1 MTPLQAAL
9 RYAAIGWRVLPLAP
23 RRKTPHGLHAPKG
36 CHDATADERRIRA
49 WWQVCDDFNVG
60 IATGRGLVVV
70 DLDGNLVS
78 GDVPPPAEVAMHTG
92 VYRARKDVRSVCHGH
107 PRTSTSF
114 TTTDR
119 PLVPVRHFAFRYPG
133 GVPVHPD
140 VTHIYSREQGD
151 EVAATLGDGEIC
163 LLRGHGT
170 VVVGDCVQQ
179 VYMRSIDL
187 EENARTL
194 LESNAAGGTLKPLTI
209 AECDEIADSYSKT
222 THRQN
227 KIWRHALEVA
237 GAAGVL

>member
-1 MTPLQAAL
+1 MGAGISRIRDEVAACTRL
-9 RYAAIGWRVLPLAP
+9 LVFAGIIDYSGHVSALIDDDHLVILPRDMSRAAV
-23 RRKTPHGLHAPKG
+23 
-36 CHDATADERRIRA
+36 TAD
-49 WWQVCDDFNVG
+49 D
-60 IATGRGLVVV
+60 LVVV

-78 GDVPPPAEVAMHTG
+78 GDAPPPAEVAMHTG
-92 VYRARKDVRSVCHGH
+92 VYRARKDVRAICHGH

-114 TTTDR
+114 TTTDQS
-119 PLVPVRHFAFRYPG
+119 LIPVRHFAYRYPD

-140 VTHIYSREQGD
+140 VTHIYTRDQGD
-151 EVAATLGDGEIC
+151 AVAATLGDGEIC

-170 VVVGDCVQQ
+170 VVVGASVQQ
-179 VYMRSIDL
+179 VYMRCIDL

-194 LESNAAGGTLKPLTI
+194 LDSNAAGGTLKPLTV
-209 AECDEIADSYSKT
+209 AECDQIADSYSKT

>member
-1 MTPLQAAL
+1 MKGDEARIRDEVAACTRL
-9 RYAAIGWRVLPLAP
+9 LVFAGIIDYSGHVSALIDDDHLVILPRDMSRAAV
-23 RRKTPHGLHAPKG
+23 
-36 CHDATADERRIRA
+36 TAD
-49 WWQVCDDFNVG
+49 D
-60 IATGRGLVVV
+60 LVVV

-119 PLVPVRHFAFRYPG
+119 PLVPVRHFAFRYPD

-140 VTHIYSREQGD
+140 VTHIYSREQGN
-151 EVAATLGDGEIC
+151 EVAATLGDGEVC